1 MTHPVRVAV
10 TGLGGLCAIG
20 ADVPTLWQALLAG
33 QTGIGPITAIPTD
46 RIQARIAAQCSFD
59 PADHFDPRR
68 VPLMDRATAMAVVAA
83 REAMMDAGLDA
94 GLAADPAQA
103 HRRGVVLGAA
113 IGQTSLDAAYLAFYG
128 AGASRVHPLTVPRL
142 MPNAAAAHVSMEFGL
157 RGPCFATAS
166 ACASATHAIGQA
178 LDLIRA
184 GRADIVLA
192 GGADASLVPGVLKAW
207 EGLRI
212 LSQDGCRPFSQDRS
226 GLVLGEGAAVLVLE
240 RWDHA
245 VARGARIHAELS
257 GVGMTADGQ
266 DLTAPSSDGAARA
279 MQGALD
285 DASVTEDEIGTINA
299 HGTGTR
305 LNDRTEAAAIHTV
318 FRRPPPT
325 SSSKGAIGHCLCAAG
340 AIEAVITVMTLRTQ
354 TLPPTVGFRVPD
366 PECAIDPVPV
376 ARAASIGA
384 ALSNSFA
391 FGGMNASVLFRAV
404 R

>member
-10 TGLGGLCAIG
+10 TGLGALCAIG
-20 ADVPTLWQALLAG
+20 ADVPTLWRALLAG
-33 QTGIGPITAIPTD
+33 QTGIGPITAIRTD
-46 RIQARIAAQCSFD
+46 RIQARIAAQCAFD
-59 PADHFDPRR
+59 PAAHFEPRR
-68 VPLMDRATAMAVVAA
+68 VPMMDRATAMAVVVA
-83 REAMMDAGLDA
+83 REAMSDA

-113 IGQTSLDAAYLAFYG
+113 IGQTSLDDAYLAFYG
-128 AGASRVHPLTVPRL
+128 AGASRLHPLTVPRL

-184 GRADIVLA
+184 GRADVVLA
-192 GGADASLVPGVLKAW
+192 GGADASLVPGVFKSW

-212 LSQDGCRPFSQDRS
+212 LSQDACRPFSQDRS

-257 GVGMTADGQ
+257 GIGMTADGQ

-285 DASVTEDEIGTINA
+285 DAGAGQDEIGTINA

-325 SSSKGAIGHCLCAAG
+325 SSSKGATGHCLCAAG
-340 AIEAVITVMTLRTQ
+340 AIEAVITVMALRTQ
-354 TLPPTVGFRVPD
+354 MLPPTVGFRVPD

-391 FGGMNASVLFRAV
+391 FGGMNASVLFRAAA
-404 R
+404 